1 MNGRRPL
8 NPILITL
15 VLLATV
21 GLSSA
26 PVWAQTNHL
35 EGVIKARD
43 GMKITMDA
51 ANAEVVVLLTDSTD
65 VGQNVGALRSK
76 RMPSSSLIPGLPI
89 QVDGEYN
96 SDKEFV
102 AKKVRFKGNDLQQA
116 KAIHAGVSETKKQAQ
131 QNQQELEK
139 QNAELKAQNEALQAQ
154 QSQIEANKAAIAA
167 NSARFGQLNDWYII
181 DEVTIYFANGKA
193 SVDPKYVSQLGALAE
208 KSKSVKGHKIEV
220 KGFASAVGSKAA
232 NQKLSEQRARAVT
245 QILLQDCHVP
255 LTSMITPAAM
265 GESRQVGDEVN
276 TPQGEAQNR
285 RVRVRILQNK
295 GVAGS

>member
-1 MNGRRPL
+1 MGSIGRTLSALTAAMGIPGRYSHLEVQTDPFDWIFFSRAHATVRAEISAKAKGRFYEWSTTAQS
-8 NPILITL
+8 ILITL

-102 AKKVRFKGNDLQQA
+102 AKKIRFKGNDLQQA

-154 QSQIEANKAAIAA
+154 QSQ
-167 NSARFGQLNDWYII
+167 
-181 DEVTIYFANGKA
+181 
-193 SVDPKYVSQLGALAE
+193 
-208 KSKSVKGHKIEV
+208 
-220 KGFASAVGSKAA
+220 
-232 NQKLSEQRARAVT
+232 
-245 QILLQDCHVP
+245 
-255 LTSMITPAAM
+255 
-265 GESRQVGDEVN
+265 
-276 TPQGEAQNR
+276 
-285 RVRVRILQNK
+285 
-295 GVAGS
+295 

>member
-1 MNGRRPL
+1 MNGRVQL
-8 NPILITL
+8 NITL
-15 VLLATV
+15 STIVLLATV
-21 GLSSA
+21 AMSSA
-26 PVWAQTNHL
+26 PVWAQTTHL
-35 EGVIKARD
+35 EGVIKAKD
-43 GMKITMDA
+43 GMKITMDSPD
-51 ANAEVVVLLTDSTD
+51 AEVVVLLTDSTD
-65 VGQNVGALRSK
+65 IGQNVGALRSK
-76 RMPSSSLIPGLPI
+76 QMPSSSLIPGLPI
-89 QVDGEYN
+89 QVDGEYD
-96 SDKEFV
+96 SGKQFV
-102 AKKVRFKGNDLQQA
+102 AKKIRFKGNDLQQA

-139 QNAELKAQNEALQAQ
+139 QNAELKAQNEALKSQ

-181 DEVTIYFANGKA
+181 DEVTVYFANGKA
-193 SVDPKYVSQLGALAE
+193 SVDPKYASQLATLAE
-208 KSKSVKGHKIEV
+208 KSTTVKGHKIEV
-220 KGFASAVGSKAA
+220 KGFASAKGSKAA